1 MVQGQPLTTLMELL
15 HTEHLWF
22 SVALRLPK
30 VLQSLTLGPQAQ
42 GLRYQENC
50 PMLPQEQAI
59 TWAVASEMGTPG
71 GLGLGVV
78 ECHMEATYWKQMD
91 SS

>member
-1 MVQGQPLTTLMELL
+1 
-15 HTEHLWF
+15 
-22 SVALRLPK
+22 
-30 VLQSLTLGPQAQ
+30 
-42 GLRYQENC
+42 
-50 PMLPQEQAI
+50 MLPQEQAI

-78 ECHMEATYWKQMD
+78 GCYVEATYWKQMA